1 MAGAVKGRKMNM
13 SLNYCQALLK
23 HMLLFIFTAL
33 MNVMNRRF
41 ELEISA
47 V

>member
-1 MAGAVKGRKMNM
+1 
-13 SLNYCQALLK
+13 
-23 HMLLFIFTAL
+23 MLLFIFTAL

-47 V
+47 VWIESFN